1 MVCPNGHTIYKT
13 YGDWREEEQHQC
25 PICIKQPFK
34 KVNERPT
41 KKKGYRVLAFDQASI
56 TSGWSLFEDN
66 KLLTYGKWTSNGQK
80 STQRISQQLP

>member
-41 KKKGYRVLAFDQASI
+41 KKKGYRVLAFD
-56 TSGWSLFEDN
+56 
-66 KLLTYGKWTSNGQK
+66 
-80 STQRISQQLP
+80 